1 MRHRSLGGFQPTGDP
16 SFLVPIS
23 LPCFREA
30 PPTSQ
35 SSLVPVGSPEP
46 AAALPTTTVCP
57 AWLTLWPFPCLL
69 GRGLERPKCSQQTE
83 VMLRPCV
90 CFFKVPIKPEPTR
103 QASHPAPCSPVT
115 PECFLFG
122 DSGANSNSLS
132 SDAPVLA
139 EIGRKSQQVDE
150 RASCSSLTGG

>member
-1 MRHRSLGGFQPTGDP
+1 MYPFLSPASVKLLPPLRAPLCLWGLLSLQQH
-16 SFLVPIS
+16 S
-23 LPCFREA
+23 LP
-30 PPTSQ
+30 PPSV
-35 SSLVPVGSPEP
+35 LHG
-46 AAALPTTTVCP
+46 LPCG
-57 AWLTLWPFPCLL
+57 PFPCLL

-83 VMLRPCV
+83 VMLRPHF

-103 QASHPAPCSPVT
+103 QASHPAPCSPVA